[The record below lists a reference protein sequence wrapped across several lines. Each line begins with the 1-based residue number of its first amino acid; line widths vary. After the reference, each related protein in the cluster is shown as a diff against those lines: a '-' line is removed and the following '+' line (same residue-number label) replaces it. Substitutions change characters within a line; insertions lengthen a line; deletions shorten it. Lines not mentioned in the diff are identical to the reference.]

1 MSGKSEVMKMKVD
14 CGYTEN
20 YLKEQNRMTGNCEI
34 DYKDCPISDNNN
46 KTNLPCG
53 EFERTYPDEAIKIVQ
68 KWSDEHQ
75 VETRL
80 EHFKKM
86 FPKAPILGGR
96 PILCVRNLTGEVS
109 CEASTCEQC
118 WNEPYNGEF

>member
-1 MSGKSEVMKMKVD
+1 MRMKVD

-34 DYKDCPISDNNN
+34 DCKDCPISDNNN

-86 FPKAPILGGR
+86 FPNAPIWKGR
-96 PILCVRNLTGEVS
+96 PFLCVRNLNKKVS
-109 CEASTCEQC
+109 CENDCEKC
-118 WNEPYNGEF
+118 WNEPYTEGEF

>member
-1 MSGKSEVMKMKVD
+1 MKVD

-20 YLKEQNRMTGNCEI
+20 YFKEKNRMTKNCEI
-34 DYKDCPISDNNN
+34 GCNHCLIGSHNNGFD
-46 KTNLPCG
+46 LLCV
-53 EFERTYPDEAIKIVQ
+53 EFENTYPDKAIEIVQ

-75 VETRL
+75 PETRF

-96 PILCVRNLTGEVS
+96 PKLCVGSLTGEFS
-109 CEASTCEQC
+109 CKGSCLEC
-118 WNEPYNGEF
+118 WNKPYTEGEF

>member
-1 MSGKSEVMKMKVD
+1 MKVD

-20 YLKEQNRMTGNCEI
+20 YFKEKNRMTKNCEI
-34 DYKDCPISDNNN
+34 GCNHCLIGSHNNGFD
-46 KTNLPCG
+46 LLCV
-53 EFERTYPDEAIKIVQ
+53 EFENTYPDKAIEIVQ

-86 FPKAPILGGR
+86 FPKAEMSSSER
-96 PILCVRNLTGEVS
+96 PKACVKHLNGEFECKISKVS
-109 CEASTCEQC
+109 CTFC

>member
-1 MSGKSEVMKMKVD
+1 MKID

-34 DYKDCPISDNNN
+34 DCKDCPISDNNN

-75 VETRL
+75 VETRM
-80 EHFKKM
+80 EHFLKV
-86 FPKAPILGGR
+86 FSNARVDNGR
-96 PILCVRNLTGEVS
+96 PSVCVRYLNENIKCSLPKTH
-109 CEASTCEQC
+109 CKAC
-118 WNEPYNGEF
+118 WNKPYIEGEF